1 MRESELNEELPELEG
16 GASSNVRFLI
26 GAVVA
31 VAILVTVAVTSF
43 SSEVYFLTVSEAAAA
58 THALENTEFR
68 IKGHVV
74 RDSYRLAEGTLDTH
88 LFTLIEGGHEVDV
101 LYRGA
106 LPDTFADDAEVV
118 ALGQLEGDGR
128 FVAVEV
134 VAKCPSRYE
143 GGPPTGGALSS
154 AAP

>member
-1 MRESELNEELPELEG
+1 MREPDLHDELPELEG
-16 GASSNVRFLI
+16 ESSSNVRFLI
-26 GAVVA
+26 GALAA

-43 SSEVYFLTVSEAAAA
+43 SSEVYFLTVSEAAASTSDLA
-58 THALENTEFR
+58 DTEFR
-68 IKGHVV
+68 IKGNVV

-88 LFTLIEGGHEVDV
+88 LFTLVEGGHEIDV

-118 ALGQLEGDGR
+118 ALGQLEDEHR

-143 GGPPTGGALSS
+143 GGPPTGGALS
-154 AAP
+154 AATP